1 MMRDLEPFLSFVV
14 SDPHRTQGGP
24 ASPPPWLVRWAMTTM
39 NRLLLGALAG
49 IAGTFAMTSA
59 ARAMHRRLPAA
70 ERYPLPPREIIEGTL
85 PGVTKRALEE
95 PGRQTATLAAHFGY
109 GAATG
114 ALYAL
119 VRPRGGILAGAAYGV
134 LVWTVSYFGIMPGL
148 RILRPAH
155 DHPLRRDALMIAA
168 HLVWGSTMAGT
179 LRELE
184 LAEEEV
190 FAGDIAPDRIPAG
203 PKEHP
208 CVSHKPRTSPASA
221 RTPPPG

>member
-1 MMRDLEPFLSFVV
+1 
-14 SDPHRTQGGP
+14 
-24 ASPPPWLVRWAMTTM
+24 MTTT

-49 IAGTFAMTSA
+49 IAGTFAMTAA

-70 ERYPLPPREIIEGTL
+70 DRNPLPPREIIEGGL
-85 PGVTKRALEE
+85 PAVTKRSLEE
-95 PGRQTATLAAHFGY
+95 HGRQAATLAAHFGY

-119 VRPRGGILAGAAYGV
+119 VGPRGGILPGAAYGV

-155 DHPLRRDALMIAA
+155 EHPLRRNALMIAA
-168 HLVWGSTMAGT
+168 HLVWGSTMALT

-184 LAEEEV
+184 LAEREV
-190 FAGDIAPDRIPAG
+190 FAGDIAPDRLPSSPAG
-203 PKEHP
+203 T
-208 CVSHKPRTSPASA
+208 PRASV
-221 RTPPPG
+221 RQL